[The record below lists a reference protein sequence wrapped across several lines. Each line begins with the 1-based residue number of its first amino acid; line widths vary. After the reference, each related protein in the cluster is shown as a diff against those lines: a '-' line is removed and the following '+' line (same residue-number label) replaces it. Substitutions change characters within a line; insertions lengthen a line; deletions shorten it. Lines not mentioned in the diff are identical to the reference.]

1 MLSLI
6 LFTPLAG
13 AVGLLFVD
21 RRRDDMIRW
30 VANLFAVAAVLLA
43 LPLWFRLE
51 PFGAPWQFVERRA
64 WIPAIGANYF
74 LGVDGFSALLVLTTT
89 IVTAIAVASSWS
101 SIIERTKEYYAFLL
115 LLETGLIGTLV
126 SLDFLLFFVFWEVML
141 VPMYFLI
148 GIWGVGRPLQ
158 SALKFVL
165 FMLVGSAVMLFGIL
179 ELYFFAHSAT
189 SVYTFDI
196 TRFQQLTIPFETQ
209 KWIFVALFLGFA
221 VRIPIVPLHSW
232 LPDAHTDA
240 PPAGSV
246 MLAAITLKMGIYGLI
261 RFSLP
266 ILPDATRHFMP
277 LVAGLAIVSI
287 LYAGLLALAE
297 RDWNRL
303 IAYSSVSQ
311 MGLMV
316 LGVFALT
323 PAAVTG
329 SIVQQISHAI
339 SIAGLLLIAALV
351 FERRRTLE
359 ISEYGGLA
367 KVTPVLSG
375 IFLVMILSFIGLP
388 TLNGFIGQILIL
400 QGLYVVHKSWA
411 VIAAG
416 GMVLGAVCMLWLYQ
430 RTMFGPVD
438 NPSNG
443 QLRDLSLR
451 EIAAFVPLIA
461 LTIWMGVYPEPFL
474 RRLQSSVGR
483 VVVRVNPQY
492 GPAIAKAEADCNK
505 PAAPVVDSWRA
516 GWSDRRCSLYRRVDS
531 GTQADTTRW
540 PVTPGE
546 IRVGQRLR
554 PERGAKPP
562 SERERGWAPRAV
574 IEGYD
579 RTWTILSRPAAEP
592 VPWPRPCERS
602 VHSAPLASRSSWRCL
617 SDSRAATTST
627 NGWALGRGC
636 CLCLRFLAS
645 RRESRMST
653 ELPGVS

>member
-51 PFGAPWQFVERRA
+51 PFGAPWQFAERRA

-505 PAAPVVDSWRA
+505 PAAPVVIPGAPA
-516 GWSDRRCSLYRRVDS
+516 GLIVDAPCTDGS
-531 GTQADTTRW
+531 
-540 PVTPGE
+540 TPA
-546 IRVGQRLR
+546 
-554 PERGAKPP
+554 PKPTP
-562 SERERGWAPRAV
+562 PG
-574 IEGYD
+574 
-579 RTWTILSRPAAEP
+579 
-592 VPWPRPCERS
+592 
-602 VHSAPLASRSSWRCL
+602 
-617 SDSRAATTST
+617 
-627 NGWALGRGC
+627 GR
-636 CLCLRFLAS
+636 
-645 RRESRMST
+645 
-653 ELPGVS
+653 

>member
-1 MLSLI
+1 MLSFI

-13 AVGLLFVD
+13 AVGLVFVN
-21 RRRDDMIRW
+21 RRRDDIIRW
-30 VANLFAVAAVLLA
+30 VANVCAVATVLLA

-64 WIPAIGANYF
+64 WLPAIGANYF

-101 SIIERTKEYYAFLL
+101 SITERAKEYYAFLL
-115 LLETGLIGTLV
+115 VLETGLIGTLI
-126 SLDFLLFFVFWEVML
+126 SLDFLLFFVFWEVIL

-165 FMLVGSAVMLFGIL
+165 FMLIGSAVMLFGIL

-196 TRFQQLTIPFETQ
+196 TQFQQLTIPLETQ

-232 LPDAHTDA
+232 LPGAQTDA

-246 MLAAITLKMGIYGLI
+246 MLAAITLKIGIYGLI

-277 LVAGLAIVSI
+277 WVAVLAIVSI
-287 LYAGLLALAE
+287 LYAALLSLAE
-297 RDWNRL
+297 RDWSRL
-303 IAYSSVSQ
+303 IAYSSLSQ

-329 SIVQQISHAI
+329 SIVEQISHAI

-375 IFLVMILSFIGLP
+375 VFLLMMLSFIGLP
-388 TLNGFIGQILIL
+388 VLNGFIGQFLIL
-400 QGLYVVHKSWA
+400 QGVYVVHKSWA

-416 GMVLGAVCMLWLYQ
+416 GMVLGAACMLWLYQ
-430 RTMFGPVD
+430 RTMLGPVD
-438 NPSNG
+438 NPSNV
-443 QLRDLSLR
+443 QLRDLSPR

-474 RRLQSSVGR
+474 RRVQSSVGR

-505 PAAPVVDSWRA
+505 PAAPVVIPGAPA
-516 GWSDRRCSLYRRVDS
+516 GLIVDAPCTDGS
-531 GTQADTTRW
+531 TT
-540 PVTPGE
+540 
-546 IRVGQRLR
+546 
-554 PERGAKPP
+554 PP
-562 SERERGWAPRAV
+562 K
-574 IEGYD
+574 
-579 RTWTILSRPAAEP
+579 P
-592 VPWPRPCERS
+592 VPP
-602 VHSAPLASRSSWRCL
+602 A
-617 SDSRAATTST
+617 
-627 NGWALGRGC
+627 GR
-636 CLCLRFLAS
+636 
-645 RRESRMST
+645 
-653 ELPGVS
+653 

>member
-1 MLSLI
+1 VLSLL

-21 RRRDDMIRW
+21 RRRDDIIRW
-30 VANLFAVAAVLLA
+30 VANGCAVAAVLLA

-101 SIIERTKEYYAFLL
+101 SITERAKEYYAFLL

-196 TRFQQLTIPFETQ
+196 TQFQQLTIPFETQ

-232 LPDAHTDA
+232 LPDAHADA

-246 MLAAITLKMGIYGLI
+246 MLAAITLKTGIYGLI

-303 IAYSSVSQ
+303 IAYSSLSQ

-375 IFLVMILSFIGLP
+375 VFLLMILSFIGLP
-388 TLNGFIGQILIL
+388 ALNGFIGQILIL

-411 VIAAG
+411 VMAAG
-416 GMVLGAVCMLWLYQ
+416 GMVLGAVGMIWLYQ

-438 NPSNG
+438 NPSNE

-451 EIAAFVPLIA
+451 EMAAFVPLIA

-474 RRLQSSVGR
+474 RRVQSSVGR

-505 PAAPVVDSWRA
+505 PAAPVVIPGAPA
-516 GWSDRRCSLYRRVDS
+516 GLIVDAPCTDGS
-531 GTQADTTRW
+531 
-540 PVTPGE
+540 TPA
-546 IRVGQRLR
+546 
-554 PERGAKPP
+554 PKPTP
-562 SERERGWAPRAV
+562 PG
-574 IEGYD
+574 
-579 RTWTILSRPAAEP
+579 
-592 VPWPRPCERS
+592 
-602 VHSAPLASRSSWRCL
+602 
-617 SDSRAATTST
+617 
-627 NGWALGRGC
+627 GR
-636 CLCLRFLAS
+636 
-645 RRESRMST
+645 
-653 ELPGVS
+653 